1 MCFHLPWCYRMLE
14 KTRYSK
20 QMELFQRQI
29 FRGMVLQQIQFA
41 QMNIPK
47 KSNNVEVCKT
57 IDPPDIAENVEII
70 GQKDNSGWGS

>member
-1 MCFHLPWCYRMLE
+1 MLE

-20 QMELFQRQI
+20 QMESFQRQI

-70 GQKDNSGWGS
+70 GQKDTSG

>member
-1 MCFHLPWCYRMLE
+1 MLE

-41 QMNIPK
+41 QMNIPE

-57 IDPPDIAENVEII
+57 IDSPNIAENVEII
-70 GQKDNSGWGS
+70 GQKDSSG